1 MKKNLIALSFS
12 LGGAL
17 LCAAGAHAQSSVQ
30 LMGLTDVFAGSL
42 KNAGDAG
49 RTSVL
54 NSGGM
59 TTSWFGVKGTED
71 LGGGLKANFALTSF
85 IKVDS
90 GTQGR
95 FANDPFF
102 SRDAN
107 VGLSGGFGTVT
118 LGRGLAPNFL
128 PSILSNPLGDSFTF
142 APLILH
148 MNVPL
153 FNGTGWGATTPS
165 DTGWANE
172 IIYSTPSLGG
182 LTANLHYQFGE
193 IAGDSGKKNVGVN
206 ALYFSGPVT
215 LTGFYERDQISNP
228 AQPGTY
234 LGTTKT
240 DWMLG
245 GAYDFSVVKAFAS
258 YGQAKA
264 DNTATKAKTTQ
275 LGVSVPA
282 GAMGKVLASW
292 AQTRLSGVDV
302 SRKTFTVGYDHFL
315 SKRTDVYAML
325 MNDRIT
331 NQTKGSSFGVGVR
344 HRF

>member
-1 MKKNLIALSFS
+1 MKKKQIALSLS

-30 LMGLTDVFAGSL
+30 LMGLTDVFVGSM
-42 KNAGDAG
+42 KNAGDG
-49 RTSVL
+49 GKSSVV

-59 TTSWFGVKGTED
+59 TTSWFGFKGTED

-85 IKVDS
+85 IQVDT

-95 FANDPFF
+95 FAKDTFF

-107 VGLSGGFGTVT
+107 VGLSGSFGSVS
-118 LGRGLAPNFL
+118 LGRGLAPNFV
-128 PSILSNPLGDSFTF
+128 PSVVANPLGDSFTF

-153 FNGTGWGATTPS
+153 FNGTGWGSTTPS
-165 DTGWANE
+165 DTGWSNE
-172 IIYSTPSLGG
+172 IVYSTPNMGG
-182 LTANLHYQFGE
+182 LTANVHYQFGE
-193 IAGDSGKKNVGVN
+193 IAGSNGKKNIGVN
-206 ALYFSGPVT
+206 ALYFNGPIT

-228 AQPGTY
+228 VVPNTY
-234 LGTTKT
+234 LGATKT

-245 GAYDFSVVKAFAS
+245 GAYDFTVVKAFAS

-264 DNTATKAKTTQ
+264 DNTDTKAKTAQ
-275 LGVSVPA
+275 LGVSVPTGTA
-282 GAMGKVLASW
+282 GKVLASY
-292 AQTRLSGVDV
+292 AQTKMSDTDM
-302 SRKTFTVGYDHFL
+302 SRKTFTVGYDYAL
-315 SKRTDVYAML
+315 SKRTDVYAL
-325 MNDRIT
+325 AMNDRIT
-331 NQTKGSSFGVGVR
+331 GQNKGNSFGLGVR

>member
-1 MKKNLIALSFS
+1 MKKNLIALC
-12 LGGAL
+12 AA
-17 LCAAGAHAQSSVQ
+17 LCAMGAHAQNSLQ
-30 LMGLTDVFAGSL
+30 LMGLSDVFVGSMR
-42 KNAGDAG
+42 NAGDAG
-49 RTSVL
+49 RSTQVG
-54 NSGGM
+54 SGGM

-90 GTQGR
+90 GVQGR
-95 FANDPFF
+95 FTGDTFF

-118 LGRGLAPNFL
+118 IGRGLAPNFL

-142 APLILH
+142 APVILH

-153 FNGTGWGATTPS
+153 FNASSWKSTTPS

-172 IIYSTPSLGG
+172 FIYTTPNMGG
-182 LTANLHYQFGE
+182 LTANLHYQVGE
-193 IAGDSGKKNVGVN
+193 IGGSNGKKNVGVN
-206 ALYFSGPVT
+206 ALYFNGPLTV
-215 LTGFYERDQISNP
+215 TGFYERDQVGNP
-228 AQPGTY
+228 AVPSVD

-245 GAYDFSVVKAFAS
+245 GAYDFTVVKAFAS

-264 DNTATKAKTTQ
+264 DNAPGRSKTVQ
-275 LGVSVPA
+275 LGASVPA
-282 GAMGKVLASW
+282 GPAGKVLASW
-292 AQTRLSGVDV
+292 AQTKVTATSAE
-302 SRKTFTVGYDHFL
+302 RKTFTVGYDHFL
-315 SKRTDVYAML
+315 SKRTDVYAMV
-325 MNDRIT
+325 MSDRIT
-331 NQTKGSSFGVGVR
+331 AQPSGVSVGVGIR